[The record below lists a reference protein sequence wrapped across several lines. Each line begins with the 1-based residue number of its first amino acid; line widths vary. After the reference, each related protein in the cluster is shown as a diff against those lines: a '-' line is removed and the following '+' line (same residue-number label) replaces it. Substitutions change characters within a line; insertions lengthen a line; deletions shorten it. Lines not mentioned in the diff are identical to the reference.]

1 MKPVFVRLLPPRPDF
16 VQTISAAEAA
26 LMEQHAAYWKALHDA
41 GQLVA
46 YALGLVADPQ
56 GFYGVGIIHFADDAD
71 VDTLMHNDPTIKA
84 DVGFQIVFLP
94 MPRAVI
100 RA

>member
-16 VQTISAAEAA
+16 VQTITAAEAA

-41 GQLVA
+41 GQIVA
-46 YALGLVADPQ
+46 YGLGLVADRK
-56 GFYGVGIIHFADDAD
+56 GFYGVGIVHFADDAD
-71 VDTLMHNDPTIKA
+71 VDTLVHNDPTIKA
-84 DVGFQIVFLP
+84 DVGFHIEIFP

>member
-16 VQTISAAEAA
+16 VQTITAAEAA

-41 GQLVA
+41 GQIVA
-46 YALGLVADPQ
+46 YGLGLVADPK
-56 GFYGVGIIHFADDAD
+56 GFYGVGIVHFADDAD
-71 VDTLMHNDPTIKA
+71 VDTLVHNDPTIKA
-84 DVGFQIVFLP
+84 DVGFHIEIFP